1 MKRQGI
7 DVEDDQHVFHIIPAS
22 KGKLN
27 GPLYLFHCMIQ
38 SIQSM
43 TPTRGMQSTS
53 VTFTMVIVHSLQHVS
68 NFASYFE
75 VAASKG

>member
-27 GPLYLFHCMIQ
+27 GPFHLCFCMLQ
-38 SIQSM
+38 PM
-43 TPTRGMQSTS
+43 TPMRGMQITS
-53 VTFTMVIVHSLQHVS
+53 VTFSMVIVHSIQHVS
-68 NFASYFE
+68 NFE
-75 VAASKG
+75 VAASKLEC